1 MALRE
6 LTVRVAGHLGDEP
19 TTVVTLSFA
28 RESRAGGGGPSSWD
42 DGSHQLEKAGRYSVP
57 PLESP
62 MCDRNLHS
70 H

>member
-28 RESRAGGGGPSSWD
+28 RERS
-42 DGSHQLEKAGRYSVP
+42 GRWWWP
-57 PLESP
+57 IFLG
-62 MCDRNLHS
+62 
-70 H
+70 